1 MRAEEYRAR
10 AEECEEIAKR
20 KPDFG
25 AKKLYENL
33 ASQWR
38 ELATQAEWRER
49 ANEDDLVVN
58 S

>member
-1 MRAEEYRAR
+1 MRVDEYRAR
-10 AEECEEIAKR
+10 AEECEEIAR
-20 KPDFG
+20 QRSDFG

-33 ASQWR
+33 ACQWR
-38 ELATQAEWRER
+38 ELAMQAEWRER